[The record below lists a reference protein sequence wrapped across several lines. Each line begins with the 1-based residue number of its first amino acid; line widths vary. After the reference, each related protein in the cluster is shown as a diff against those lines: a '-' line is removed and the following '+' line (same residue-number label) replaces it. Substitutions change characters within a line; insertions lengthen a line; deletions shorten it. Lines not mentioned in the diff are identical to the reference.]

1 MKFGVEEA
9 AQRPV
14 VEEES
19 LNHVALEGTGPT
31 IVVVL
36 RLTLTV
42 LRVVQPCT
50 TGLKQMVVDL
60 DSITTYRVTQI
71 RFTGLL
77 QVDNIN

>member
-1 MKFGVEEA
+1 
-9 AQRPV
+9 
-14 VEEES
+14 
-19 LNHVALEGTGPT
+19 
-31 IVVVL
+31 VL